1 MAEKQGS
8 RIDRLL
14 EFEKNAILTLP
25 RISLFGNLQC
35 CVEQHQ
41 GILQYIPERVG
52 IQAGSYRIYIE
63 GTDLVITSLSEDEV
77 YVEGKIGQVR
87 YDL

>member
-1 MAEKQGS
+1 MAEKQGN

-35 CVEQHQ
+35 CVEHHQ

-52 IQAGSYRIYIE
+52 VQAGSYRIYIE
-63 GTDLVITSLSEDEV
+63 GTDLVITSLSEDV
-77 YVEGKIGQVR
+77 IYVEGNIGQVR
-87 YDL
+87 YDI